1 MVQHNQPQET
11 SYQPW
16 PITNLLQEHR
26 RPSQQSKTVQWKS
39 IQLKGQAKIINQNH
53 VTILKHHTCHNTTKY
68 HSRTRHYTYIHQ
80 GWCLGLVLISHEQH
94 PVIRVRFLQQPWSCH
109 QAAAACKKPVSSM
122 EHLVGT
128 HPRQEEICLQQSINR
143 INIHKWIQHVWI
155 MQKNQLTTRVKAMN
169 HSQDYKWVRAYL
181 TLWQYW
187 SNQTNIVAKHSSNLI
202 PWQIISKPLHLT
214 NQVHEPKTN
223 IYKQPHKCKVI
234 ETYHTK
240 ISTTLHQTCSTHN
253 TFLTQSHLPCY
264 TLLQCQTCTSLKPEA
279 RTNQW
284 INDAGQV
291 QAHIL
296 SVHTMRCTST
306 WI

>member
-1 MVQHNQPQET
+1 MSQYLNITHAITQP
-11 SYQPW
+11 S
-16 PITNLLQEHR
+16 ITAALDITL
-26 RPSQQSKTVQWKS
+26 TY
-39 IQLKGQAKIINQNH
+39 AKDDAWVWSWSHMNN
-53 VTILKHHTCHNTTKY
+53 IL
-68 HSRTRHYTYIHQ
+68 S
-80 GWCLGLVLISHEQH
+80 LGLDSCSSHGPATKQ
-94 PVIRVRFLQQPWSCH
+94 QQP
-109 QAAAACKKPVSSM
+109 AKKPVSSM

-143 INIHKWIQHVWI
+143 INIHRWIQHVWI
-155 MQKNQLTTRVKAMN
+155 LQKNQLTTRVKAMN

-240 ISTTLHQTCSTHN
+240 ISTTLHQTFSTHN
-253 TFLTQSHLPCY
+253 IFLTQSHLPCY
-264 TLLQCQTCTSLKPEA
+264 TLLQCQTCTSLELEA

-296 SVHTMRCTST
+296 LIHTMRCTST